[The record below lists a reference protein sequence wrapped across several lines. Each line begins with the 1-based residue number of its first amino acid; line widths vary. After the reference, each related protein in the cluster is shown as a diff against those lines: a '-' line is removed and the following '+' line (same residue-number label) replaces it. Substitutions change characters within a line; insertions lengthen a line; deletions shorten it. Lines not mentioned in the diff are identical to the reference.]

1 MHPNSNDV
9 MFNTS
14 LMSFVH
20 PTWQKDRADS
30 SFQKKLH
37 LFDKKSVFF
46 FIKEEES
53 QDIYKLLT
61 QRYE

>member
-14 LMSFVH
+14 LMSFIH
-20 PTWQKDRADS
+20 PKWQKDRADS
-30 SFQKKLH
+30 SFKKKIH

-46 FIKEEES
+46 
-53 QDIYKLLT
+53 Y
-61 QRYE
+61 QRGRKSGYLQAVNTVV